1 MPRVLALLQL
11 DKYLATF
18 EKDEVDYEGFLE
30 LDDNELKEMKIP
42 IGARKKIV
50 KEIEELKKHPLPT
63 SN

>member
-1 MPRVLALLQL
+1 M

-50 KEIEELKKHPLPT
+50 KEIEELKKHPLPA